1 MVKEAKKKCYGK
13 WNIPAGH
20 LERGE
25 TIFEGAIREIFE
37 ETGCKVRLKNVLP
50 VMSKDIENTTLIIIT
65 FTTELLEENIS
76 FDEKEILDVKW
87 ISKEELLNMPDEKL
101 RDEKRIRRTLKI
113 FEENK
118 VYPLDAVKILEDINS
133 QRGVF
138 NKMKIGIDIDDTIS
152 NSIERWII
160 PRVNNWNEVYEKIQ
174 KIQ

>member
-1 MVKEAKKKCYGK
+1 MKIIVGGIIEKDNKILMVKEAKKKCYGK

-101 RDEKRIRRTLKI
+101 RDEKRISSTLKI

-133 QRGVF
+133 
-138 NKMKIGIDIDDTIS
+138 
-152 NSIERWII
+152 
-160 PRVNNWNEVYEKIQ
+160 
-174 KIQ
+174 

>member
-1 MVKEAKKKCYGK
+1 MEIIVGGIIEKDNKILMVKEAKKKCYGK

-20 LERGE
+20 SEKGE
-25 TIFEGAIREIFE
+25 TIFEGEIREIFE

-50 VMSKDIENTTLIIIT
+50 IMSKEIENTTLLIIT

-133 QRGVF
+133 
-138 NKMKIGIDIDDTIS
+138 
-152 NSIERWII
+152 
-160 PRVNNWNEVYEKIQ
+160 
-174 KIQ
+174 